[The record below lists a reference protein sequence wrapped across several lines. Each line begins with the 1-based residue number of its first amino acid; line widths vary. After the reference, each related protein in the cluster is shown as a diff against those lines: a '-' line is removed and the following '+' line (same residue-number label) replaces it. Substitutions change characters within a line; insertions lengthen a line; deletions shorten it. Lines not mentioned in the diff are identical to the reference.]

1 MLDHIQEPDAAG
13 RVRRGLERVLGEGK
27 VRTHDLGGTA
37 STTEFT
43 NAICKAIEQGAQD

>member
-1 MLDHIQEPDAAG
+1 
-13 RVRRGLERVLGEGK
+13 VRGSLERVLGEGK

-43 NAICKAIEQGAQD
+43 KAICTAIEQGASD